1 MSTPSGPYDPTP
13 PSGQYPQNPP
23 PYPGYPPYPAD
34 APQPPP
40 YSPPLYGQPPYGQ
53 PPYAQQPYGPPQV
66 YPGYP
71 GYPVPPQPQKNSNR
85 TLWIILGVVGGVLV
99 LACVL
104 CVGGIFFLGA
114 QVVNNPTIASTLAVT
129 TFCADEESQQYP
141 QAYNRLSSSMKNQMT
156 QDQFVQ
162 RSQSLDTSQGTVS
175 QCTPSTNGNNPA
187 TDTSASIPVTVT
199 RGTGSTAT
207 TTNGTITMVKESGAW
222 KIDSIDPSLS
232 LT

>member
-13 PSGQYPQNPP
+13 PSGEYPQNPP
-23 PYPGYPPYPAD
+23 PYPGYPPYPGD
-34 APQPPP
+34 APQQSP
-40 YSPPLYGQPPYGQ
+40 YGQSPYGQPPYG
-53 PPYAQQPYGPPQV
+53 QQPYGPPQV

-104 CVGGIFFLGA
+104 CVGGVFFLGS
-114 QVVNNPTIASTLAVT
+114 QLFNNPTIASTIAVT
-129 TFCADEESQQYP
+129 NFCADEESQQYVR
-141 QAYNRLSSSMKNQMT
+141 AYNLLSSSMQSQRT
-156 QDQFVQ
+156 QSDFIQ

-175 QCTPSTNGNNPA
+175 QCQPTTSSTNPA
-187 TDTSASIPVTVT
+187 TDTSASIPVTVM

-207 TTNGTITMVKESGAW
+207 TTNGTITLVKESGGW